1 MVLNTTIAQTIVDG
15 LGLQFDSHSF
25 IRKLLQKHPEVYGEI
40 LVSSKNVN
48 LANAQI
54 SSFLS
59 RNATELNIEKICDDF
74 VSQNI
79 LGIDTANALWKKI

>member
-1 MVLNTTIAQTIVDG
+1 MVLNITVAQTIVDG

-25 IRKLLQKHPEVYGEI
+25 IRKLLQKHPEIYGEK
-40 LVSSKNVN
+40 LVSRQDVN
-48 LANAQI
+48 LANGEI

-59 RNATELNIEKICDDF
+59 RNAKALNIEIVCHDF

-79 LGIDTANALWKKI
+79 LGNDSPNALWKKI

>member
-1 MVLNTTIAQTIVDG
+1 MVLNTTVAQTIVDG

-25 IRKLLQKHPEVYGEI
+25 IRKLLQKYPEIYGEK
-40 LVSSKNVN
+40 LVSRQDVN
-48 LANAQI
+48 LANGEI

-59 RNATELNIEKICDDF
+59 RNAKALNIEIACHDF

-79 LGIDTANALWKKI
+79 LGNDSPNALWKKI